1 MAWSSTG
8 WGRPG
13 REPDAGATAARASFV
28 DYLRAVAPE
37 ALPHPGGA
45 DLAMPHGTTIVAA
58 VHADGVVMAADR
70 RATVGNL
77 VAQRDIRKVFAADD
91 HCLVGIAGAA
101 GVAAEV
107 ARLLQVE
114 LVHYEKVEG
123 SPLSL
128 DGKANRLGGMIRGN
142 LDLAMQGLIALPVM
156 AGYDLATGGGRIFSY
171 DAAGGRYEETG
182 FFSVGS
188 GAPFARG
195 ALKKLYRPAMSEDD
209 AVVALIQALVDSADD
224 DTATAGPDPYRRIY
238 PSVSSASAAG
248 IRVWDDDELAP
259 RVDAVLAGRRD
270 RPDGPEA
277 PLL

>member
-1 MAWSSTG
+1 MAWSSAG
-8 WGRPG
+8 WGRSP
-13 REPDAGATAARASFV
+13 REPQPDAAARASFA
-28 DYLRAVAPE
+28 DYVRAVAPD
-37 ALPHPGGA
+37 ALPRYA
-45 DLAMPHGTTIVAA
+45 ASDLAIPHGTTIVAA
-58 VHADGVVMAADR
+58 TYADGVVMAADR
-70 RATVGNL
+70 RATVGNV
-77 VAQRDIRKVFAADD
+77 VAQRDIRKVFSADD
-91 HCLVGIAGAA
+91 HTLVGIAGVA
-101 GVAAEV
+101 GVATEV

-128 DGKANRLGGMIRGN
+128 EGKANRLGGMVRGN
-142 LDLAMQGLIALPVM
+142 LDLAMQGLVALPVM
-156 AGYDLATGGGRIFSY
+156 AGFDLARGEGRIFSY

-195 ALKKLYRPAMSEDD
+195 ALKKLYRPGFDEHD

-238 PSVSSASAAG
+238 PSVSTASADG
-248 IRVWDDDELAP
+248 IRAWSDDDLEP
-259 RVDAVLAGRRD
+259 VVEAVLAGRRG